1 MEFFKKETHYD
12 FMGMRRWVGLC
23 SVILWVLSIGLLMT
37 KGLNFGLDF
46 TGGAQVEARFEKP
59 VDPGDI
65 REKLEAQGFHGVRV
79 QQYGSIHDILIR
91 AATFSG
97 EESLGEEKT
106 PETVTN
112 ATSNANPNSN
122 TNTTAT
128 SAATANAAATSIAT
142 TTATADA
149 NIDNASS
156 SSQIKTEGGITHRIK
171 SALKKTYPDI
181 EIRRTEYVGSEVGE
195 QLFEQGGI
203 AVLVSI
209 LATMIY
215 IAMRFE
221 YRLAVSAAVGL
232 IHDAVLLLGI
242 FSLFSFEFDLAA
254 LASVMAVLGYSLNDT
269 IVVFDRVRENFR
281 KVRKT
286 DSVEIMNL
294 SINQTLSRTI
304 MTSWLTMLVVL
315 ALLIFGGETL
325 FSFSIAF
332 FIGIIIGTFSS
343 IYVSGALALWLGL
356 SRNDLI
362 QKAKMVDER
371 P

>member
-1 MEFFKKETHYD
+1 MEFFKKETNID
-12 FMGMRRWVGLC
+12 FMGMRRWTVAI
-23 SVILWVLSIGLLMT
+23 SVILWLVSIGLLIT

-46 TGGAQVEARFEKP
+46 TGGAQVEARFQSP
-59 VDPGDI
+59 VQPSSL

-79 QQYGSIHDILIR
+79 QQYGSTNDILIR
-91 AATFSG
+91 VANYTGDEQSVNQKQ
-97 EESLGEEKT
+97 EEPKISAE
-106 PETVTN
+106 TN
-112 ATSNANPNSN
+112 ADSNIANSMDE
-122 TNTTAT
+122 
-128 SAATANAAATSIAT
+128 SIKPGQ
-142 TTATADA
+142 
-149 NIDNASS
+149 SS
-156 SSQIKTEGGITHRIK
+156 IQTQEGSITYRIK
-171 SALKKTYPDI
+171 EALTKTYPDI

-215 IAMRFE
+215 IALRFE

-232 IHDAVLLLGI
+232 IHDAIIILGI
-242 FSLFSFEFDLAA
+242 FSLFAFEFDLAA
-254 LASVMAVLGYSLNDT
+254 LASIMAVLGYSLNDT

-281 KVRKT
+281 KMRKGT
-286 DSVEIMNL
+286 PYEIMNS

-315 ALLIFGGETL
+315 ALLFFGGETL

-332 FIGIIIGTFSS
+332 FIGILIGTFSS

-356 SRNDLI
+356 SRTDLMP
-362 QKAKMVDER
+362 KPKLVDER